1 MLNNVILNDI
11 FEGFLSTKFDDV
23 FVPEIVSSIFIMLV
37 ITILVF
43 VVYFKVKKAEK
54 NPLEPQK
61 GILLVFTWFVEW
73 FEKATVSI
81 MGEKNRNFTGI
92 CIGIAMYLFLS
103 FIFGLT
109 GFQSPVTYFGV
120 TLSLA
125 LVTFLMIHFTAIKE
139 NKWGYFKRFVDP
151 FPVFLPI
158 NLLTMWAPLLSLSLR
173 MFGNALS
180 GFCIMSIVYYG
191 LESVSDAIFGSFFVG
206 EYWANTIGQMVSG
219 PNGPAGIF
227 IAPIITPIFHMYF
240 DLFSGFIQTTVFTM
254 LTMIFVL
261 QEQNEEPDQV
271 IEQRISQSIGG

>member
-1 MLNNVILNDI
+1 MLNNVVLNGI
-11 FEGFLSTKFDDV
+11 FDGFLSTKFDDI
-23 FVPEIVSSIFIMLV
+23 FVPEIVSSLFIMIL

-43 VVYFKVKKAEK
+43 IVYFKVRKAEK
-54 NPLEPQK
+54 DPLAPQK
-61 GILLVFTWFVEW
+61 GIVLLFTWFVEW
-73 FEKATVSI
+73 FDKATVSI
-81 MGEKNRNFTGI
+81 MGEKNRNFSGV
-92 CIGIAMYLFLS
+92 CVGIAMYLFIS

-125 LVTFLMIHFTAIKE
+125 LVTFILIHFTAIKE
-139 NKWGYFKRFVDP
+139 NKWGYFKRFIDP
-151 FPVFLPI
+151 FPVFLP
-158 NLLTMWAPLLSLSLR
+158 ALR

-180 GFCIMSIVYYG
+180 GFCIMSIIYYG
-191 LESVSDAIFGSFFVG
+191 LECVSDAIFGAAFVG
-206 EYWANTIGQMVSG
+206 DYWANTIGQMVSG

-227 IAPIITPIFHMYF
+227 VAPIITPIFHMYF